1 MTNIQEYLENLENG
15 DNKKAYQCMKKLERE
30 SAISPHV
37 YPFFHIFVEMLSN
50 TNSYIRVRALILISA
65 NAKWDHDNKIDEIID
80 SYLKHITDEK
90 PITARQCIKVLPSI
104 AKYKPDLKNLI
115 ENALYKA
122 DLTKYKESMRPLVE
136 KDIQKALFD
145 IRNSKTENTMKS

>member
-1 MTNIQEYLENLENG
+1 MTNIQEYVKNLEIS
-15 DNKKAYQCMKKLERE
+15 DDKKAYQCTKHLENE

-50 TNSYIRVRALILISA
+50 TNSYIRARALILIAA
-65 NAKWDHDNKIDEIID
+65 NAKWDIDNKIDEIID

-104 AKYKPDLKNLI
+104 TKYKPDLKNLI

-122 DLTKYKESMRPLVE
+122 DLTKYKESMRPLLE

-145 IRNSKTENTMKS
+145 IRNS

>member
-1 MTNIQEYLENLENG
+1 MTNIQEYHENLENG
-15 DNKKAYQCMKKLERE
+15 DDKKAYQCMKKLESE

-50 TNSYIRVRALILISA
+50 TNSYIRVRALILIAA

-104 AKYKPDLKNLI
+104 AIYKPDLKNLI

-145 IRNSKTENTMKS
+145 IRNS